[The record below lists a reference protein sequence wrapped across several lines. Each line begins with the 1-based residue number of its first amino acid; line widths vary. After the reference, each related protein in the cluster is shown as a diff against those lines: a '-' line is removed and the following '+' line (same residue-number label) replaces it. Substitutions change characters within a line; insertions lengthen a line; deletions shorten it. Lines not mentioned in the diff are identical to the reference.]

1 MLEFSE
7 SQLLAWVA
15 QFIWPLFRLTAFF
28 MTAPILGAN
37 YTPSRIRLS
46 LALAVTIILVPVLPA
61 VPVVD
66 LLSLEALLITL
77 NELLIG
83 FALGFIMQIF
93 FEVFILGGQILAMN
107 MGLGF
112 ANMND
117 PGNGVTVAAVSQV
130 FVILVTLTFVLT
142 GGVEMLL
149 MILSESFFSMPVGN
163 FVPLDN
169 ITLLF
174 SWGSWIFSSS
184 LSMALPAVT
193 ALLVVNISFGMMTR
207 AAPQLNVFALGFPVA
222 VMMGLYILYLMVGD
236 FMPLYQKIAQANI
249 EHMRRFIQL

>member
-1 MLEFSE
+1 MFEFSE
-7 SQLLAWVA
+7 SQILAWIA

-37 YTPSRIRLS
+37 YTPARIRLS
-46 LALAVTIILVPVLPA
+46 LALAVTMIVAPVLPSPPA
-61 VPVVD
+61 VD
-66 LLSLEALLITL
+66 FLSMQALLITL

-93 FEVFILGGQILAMN
+93 FEVFIVGGQILAMN

-142 GGVEMLL
+142 GGIEMLL
-149 MILSESFFSMPVGN
+149 TVLSESFFSMPIGS
-163 FVPLDN
+163 FIPLDN
-169 ITLLF
+169 FTLLF
-174 SWGSWIFSSS
+174 SWGSWIFSSG
-184 LSMALPAVT
+184 LLMALPAVT

-222 VMMGLYILYLMVGD
+222 VIMGLYILYLMVGD
-236 FMPLYQKIAQANI
+236 FMPLYQKIAQVNM
-249 EHMRRFIQL
+249 EHMWRFIQL